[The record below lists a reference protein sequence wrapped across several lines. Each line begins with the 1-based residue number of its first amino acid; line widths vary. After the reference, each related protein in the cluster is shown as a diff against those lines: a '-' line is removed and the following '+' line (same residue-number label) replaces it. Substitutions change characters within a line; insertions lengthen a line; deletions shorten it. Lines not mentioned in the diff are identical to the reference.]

1 MAIGIS
7 TACFYPRT
15 TEESL
20 IETGKLGAECV
31 EIFINSPRE
40 LDADYI
46 EQFKNIQKTYGMRV
60 KSFHTYAS
68 FTESY
73 YFFSSYERRFTD
85 SLEDYKRY
93 FYGMATLGAQLLVMH
108 GAKIPGSIP
117 DEQVFERY
125 HTLYTLGAREG
136 ISLCQENVVHY
147 RSESPEY
154 LSRMR
159 DALGTDFKM
168 VLDIK
173 QARRTGIDPYVFVA
187 RFSDSIVHVHISDYT
202 DTRDCVVPLCD
213 GAKFDFQHFF
223 SVMREKGY
231 QGDYMLELYENGYD
245 SPAQIAAARDMLT
258 KWL

>member
-1 MAIGIS
+1 MYGNRNFDRVLLS
-7 TACFYPRT
+7 
-15 TEESL
+15 
-20 IETGKLGAECV
+20 
-31 EIFINSPRE
+31 
-40 LDADYI
+40 
-46 EQFKNIQKTYGMRV
+46 YGMRA

-93 FYGMATLGAQLLVMH
+93 FYGMAEMGAQLLVMH

-147 RSESPEY
+147 RSESPDY
-154 LSRMR
+154 LARMR
-159 DALGTDFKM
+159 DALGADFKM

-173 QARRTGIDPYVFVA
+173 QARRTGIDPYVFVE

-231 QGDYMLELYENGYD
+231 SGDYMLELYENGYD
-245 SPAQIAAARDMLT
+245 SPEQIAAARDALT